1 MRTSAKAKGSADRTV
16 QELIEIKKL
25 LILDLMSR
33 GVKPKQIAKMLDVD
47 PGQFSRMYP
56 MREIIGKFKKP
67 E

>member
-1 MRTSAKAKGSADRTV
+1 VSKPSKTKAADPV
-16 QELIEIKKL
+16 IQELFEIKKL

-47 PGQFSRMYP
+47 AGNFSRMYP
-56 MREIIGKFKKP
+56 MREIIGKPKNP